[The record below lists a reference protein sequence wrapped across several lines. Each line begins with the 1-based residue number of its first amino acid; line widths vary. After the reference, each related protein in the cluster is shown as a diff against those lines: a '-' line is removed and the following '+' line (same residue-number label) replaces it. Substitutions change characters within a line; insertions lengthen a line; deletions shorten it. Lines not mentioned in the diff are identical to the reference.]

1 AYARHEAERPSCWY
15 DAAIPYDFPEFGES
29 IDRTDGRIVRTPT
42 VRGGYFFNAIGDGD
56 RGRLAWTH
64 TQNGREPS
72 WYAIYFSLLPPGRHA
87 PSAPPRGWL
96 GDGLPRFDR
105 PGGSSCGADHG
116 RVDLDDWDDD
126 GLIDLVVGESYG
138 HIFWWPN
145 RGTPRRPAF
154 PYCRFLFDAEGL
166 PVDAG
171 MAAAP
176 KVVDWDGDGRKDLL
190 VGAEWNRLLYYRN
203 VGSNRERK
211 LAYQGLVRADG
222 QTLALPVTPV
232 AEANAAI
239 FKRDYYPVP
248 ETVDWDGDGDPDL
261 LAGGYITGRIYYYE
275 NTGRAHDGQPLLT
288 LRGPLEDGR
297 GPINVGDWCAAPCAA
312 DFDGDGDLDIVSG
325 NMPSGAAR
333 SLEQKEADRFL
344 RYFENTGTRRRPA
357 LSVRSFPKVGT
368 FPRAGLA
375 TPRANDWDGDG
386 DLDLVV
392 SARENLY
399 LYENTGTPISPRFDV
414 HAKPLPARWGN

>member
-1 AYARHEAERPSCWY
+1 VAIRGSGGRQALKGIVRAGFLLVLAPMLRAQSIDPPRTAGPAVAWAGSGSYRLLVRVDPVAIGEREADEMPAELPIDLRAEVTKRGGDATGRPDLASLQVMRYDPKTGRPLPYGNHAYPRHEAERPCCWY

-29 IDRTDGRIVRTPT
+29 IDRTNGRIARTPT

-72 WYAIYFSLLPPGRHA
+72 WYAAYFSLLPPGRHA
-87 PSAPPRGWL
+87 ASAPPRGWI
-96 GDGLPRFDR
+96 GDGLPHFDR

-126 GLIDLVVGESYG
+126 GLIDLVVGESHG

-211 LAYQGLVRADG
+211 IAYQGLVRADG

-232 AEANAAI
+232 AEASAAI
-239 FKRDYYPVP
+239 FKRDYYPVL
-248 ETVDWDGDGDPDL
+248 ETVDWDGDGDTDL

-275 NTGRAHDGQPLLT
+275 NTGRDRDGQPLLT

-297 GPINVGDWCAAPCAA
+297 GPINVGDW
-312 DFDGDGDLDIVSG
+312 
-325 NMPSGAAR
+325 
-333 SLEQKEADRFL
+333 
-344 RYFENTGTRRRPA
+344 
-357 LSVRSFPKVGT
+357 
-368 FPRAGLA
+368 
-375 TPRANDWDGDG
+375 
-386 DLDLVV
+386 
-392 SARENLY
+392 
-399 LYENTGTPISPRFDV
+399 
-414 HAKPLPARWGN
+414 